1 MTRAERLANTE
12 RLAREQLERQRTRLA
27 KVQAAQ
33 RQETQKVLTRRRL
46 FVGELADQAG
56 LFALDDRTIAALFA
70 LLARLCDVPNPVGT
84 LDALLGEPV
93 VPVPVVV
100 EASTAVPCISE

>member
-33 RQETQKVLTRRRL
+33 RQETQKALTRRRL

-70 LLARLCDVPNPVGT
+70 LLARLCAVPNPAGV
-84 LDALLGEPV
+84 LDALLCDTV
-93 VPVPVVV
+93 SPVPVSV
-100 EASTAVPCISE
+100 EESAAVPCLSE